1 MASEITL
8 YLHSEIGHLV
18 LEFQPKAQ
26 KISSLSINKRVPA
39 KLCQA
44 NSNFNLE
51 QQKTNRVLQQLT
63 DYFSSAVSL
72 KTIPVAL
79 EGTVFQKSVWK
90 ELRNIPLGETRTY
103 GEIAKI
109 LNSSPRAVGNACR
122 KNPIPIIVPCH
133 RVISANGI
141 GGYAGEIEGR
151 QINIKRWLLNHE
163 GVQL

>member
-8 YLHSEIGHLV
+8 YLPSEIGHLV

-26 KISSLSINKRVPA
+26 KISSLSINKRAPV
-39 KLCQA
+39 KLCKT
-44 NSNFNLE
+44 NSD

-79 EGTVFQKSVWK
+79 VGTVFQKSVWK
-90 ELRNIPLGETRTY
+90 ELRKIPLGETRTY
-103 GEIAKI
+103 GEIAKK

-122 KNPIPIIVPCH
+122 KNPVPIIVPCH
-133 RVISANGI
+133 RVVSANGI
-141 GGYAGEIEGR
+141 GGFAGKTKGR
-151 QINIKRWLLNHE
+151 EINIKRWLLNHE
-163 GVQL
+163 GV